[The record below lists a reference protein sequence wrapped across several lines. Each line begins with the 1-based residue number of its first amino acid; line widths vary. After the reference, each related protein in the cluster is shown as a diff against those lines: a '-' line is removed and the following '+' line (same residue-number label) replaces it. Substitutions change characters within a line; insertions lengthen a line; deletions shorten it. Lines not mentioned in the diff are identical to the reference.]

1 MVKINIIQSFWTSY
15 AVPFIYIYIYIYGQR
30 IIALDIVFVHFD
42 FRVFFWKN
50 INYNLVLVVWEK

>member
-15 AVPFIYIYIYIYGQR
+15 EVPFIYIYIYGQR

-42 FRVFFWKN
+42 FRVFFGK
-50 INYNLVLVVWEK
+50 ILIIT